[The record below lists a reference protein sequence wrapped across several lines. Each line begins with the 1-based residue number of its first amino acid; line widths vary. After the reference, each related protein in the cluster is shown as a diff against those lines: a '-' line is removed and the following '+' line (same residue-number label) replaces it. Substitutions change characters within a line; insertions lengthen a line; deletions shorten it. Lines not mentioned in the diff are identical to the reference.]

1 MALGQNGTIF
11 IVESEINKH
20 MMDII
25 DCSNKVKSILNKIDD
40 QMTMLKKH
48 YSCSAADALFRQYEE
63 YIENYE
69 IVVNNLL
76 SYNTDLM
83 SLKKS
88 YASTFSD
95 LTQKLKSDAAKL
107 TAGIDKY
114 KEKR

>member
-1 MALGQNGTIF
+1 MAIGDNGTIF

-25 DCSNKVKSILNKIDD
+25 DCGNKVKAILSKIDD
-40 QMTMLKKH
+40 QMNILKKH

-63 YIENYE
+63 FNENYE

-76 SYNTDLM
+76 SYNSDLM
-83 SLKKS
+83 FLKKS
-88 YASTFSD
+88 YASISSD
-95 LTQKLKSDAAKL
+95 LTQKLKSDAARL
-107 TAGIDKY
+107 TASIDKY

>member
-1 MALGQNGTIF
+1 MSENRIIY

-20 MMDII
+20 MINII
-25 DCSNKVKSILNKIDD
+25 DCSNKVKAILSKIDD
-40 QMTMLKKH
+40 QMAMLRNY
-48 YSCSAADALFRQYEE
+48 YSCSAADALFSQYEQFN
-63 YIENYE
+63 ENYDI
-69 IVVNNLL
+69 IVSNLL

-83 SLKKS
+83 SLKKG

>member
-1 MALGQNGTIF
+1 MAIGDNGTIF

-25 DCSNKVKSILNKIDD
+25 DCSNKVKSILSKIDD
-40 QMTMLKKH
+40 QMNILKSH

-63 YIENYE
+63 FNENYE

-83 SLKKS
+83 FLKKS
-88 YASTFSD
+88 YASISSD
-95 LTQKLKSDAAKL
+95 LTQKLQSKAASL